1 MSHSKIGQY
10 TKSQLYS
17 LTDGVYRLERIFY
30 LRVRGNG
37 KYRTY
42 FFRYV
47 DQEGNQKDCNIGS
60 LRKITMADAKQ
71 QVHLFRSLLN
81 IASPKNLDLS
91 TNPTPKFSEFALQTI
106 ETLASVKLW
115 KTVAQKSSWTSSIT
129 TYAFP
134 KIGEKLVEEITRQD
148 ILEIL
153 KPIWTNKTMTAS
165 RLRGRLEKI
174 FSYAINEGKYHGKN
188 PAIWKANLEMYL
200 PPPEKCKAKTHFK
213 ALTLQELRDNIPFLT
228 KNQFIGYKCLLFGIL
243 TATRSVEFTQI
254 QWSEIDFQKK
264 IWNCPP
270 SRRKDG
276 KNEVFRVPLSRQL
289 VEMLKILKKE
299 SQSNFVFTKDHLQP
313 IRRETPRKLL
323 KDGLKLD
330 CTMHGMRSTF
340 RDWCTQ
346 TGINEIVAEKS
357 LMHSTGNEVVS
368 AYQRSDLLEERRDIM
383 QKWADLL
390 LENNETTK
398 NQKAE
403 SS

>member
-1 MSHSKIGQY
+1 MSHSKIGSY
-10 TKSQLYS
+10 TKSELYS
-17 LTDGVYRLERIFY
+17 LEDGVYRLEKNFY

-47 DQEGNQKDCNIGS
+47 DIEGNHKDCNIGS

-71 QVHLFRSLLN
+71 QVQLFRSLLN
-81 IASPKNLDLS
+81 IANAKNLELS
-91 TNPTPKFSEFALQTI
+91 ENPNLKFREFAIQTI
-106 ETLASVKLW
+106 EILASVKLW
-115 KTVAQKSSWTSSIT
+115 KTVAQKSSWISSIT

-153 KPIWTNKTMTAS
+153 RPIWANKTMTAS

-174 FSYAINEGKYHGKN
+174 FSYAISEGKYHGKN
-188 PAIWKANLEMYL
+188 PALWKGNLEMYL
-200 PPPEKCKAKTHFK
+200 PPPDKCKAKTHFK
-213 ALTLQELRDNIPFLT
+213 AISLDELI
-228 KNQFIGYKCLLFGIL
+228 KNMPLLKQCDLIGYKCLLFGLL
-243 TATRSVEFTQI
+243 TATRTVEFTQI
-254 QWSEIDFQKK
+254 QWNEIDFKNL

-276 KNEVFRVPLSRQL
+276 KKEVFRVPLSRQA
-289 VEMLKILKKE
+289 VEILKTIKKE
-299 SQSNFVFTKDHLQP
+299 SKSNFVFTKDHLQP

-346 TGINEIVAEKS
+346 NGINEIVAEKA
-357 LMHSTGNEVVS
+357 LMHSTGNKVIS
-368 AYQRSDLLEERRDIM
+368 AYQRSDLLEERRVVM
-383 QKWADLL
+383 QQWADLL
-390 LENNETTK
+390 FGNCESNENK
-398 NQKAE
+398 
-403 SS
+403 S